1 MQRHKSEGV
10 SHTEILTPPA
20 ANSVQLTCLKRFAP
34 CEPTIGVLSVGR
46 SGNTGVLF
54 TAFGT
59 IDLGTFGGY
68 HSQANGINNLS
79 QIVGWATNAGDQRR
93 AFVYSSGSM
102 TNLNS
107 LIDPL
112 SGWQIE
118 DARDIN
124 DAGQIAAFGCNVS
137 NCHALL
143 LTPVP
148 EPQTWAMLVAGLG
161 FVGLRRGARSG
172 ASERQ
177 ISAQVC
183 LSTDLGGQT
192 LAFDQVT

>member
-1 MQRHKSEGV
+1 
-10 SHTEILTPPA
+10 
-20 ANSVQLTCLKRFAP
+20 
-34 CEPTIGVLSVGR
+34 
-46 SGNTGVLF
+46 
-54 TAFGT
+54 
-59 IDLGTFGGY
+59 
-68 HSQANGINNLS
+68 
-79 QIVGWATNAGDQRR
+79 
-93 AFVYSSGSM
+93 M

-137 NCHALL
+137 TCHALL

-161 FVGLRRGARSG
+161 FVGLRRRK
-172 ASERQ
+172 EQR
-177 ISAQVC
+177 V
-183 LSTDLGGQT
+183 
-192 LAFDQVT
+192 

>member
-1 MQRHKSEGV
+1 MQRLKSEGV

-137 NCHALL
+137 TCHALL

-161 FVGLRRGARSG
+161 FVGLRRRK
-172 ASERQ
+172 EQR
-177 ISAQVC
+177 V
-183 LSTDLGGQT
+183 
-192 LAFDQVT
+192 